1 MFVQWAAIKEFI
13 ELYFLASCVFCV
25 SFLLGTGRH
34 AKHTYVSR
42 TSTHIHLH
50 NIVECLLCIHIIS
63 YLSSI
68 SVVYVWCTMFDWVI
82 FTWFIFH
89 SSYDSYVLLNH
100 MLFICQY
107 SVISTHC
114 CSLFLVRSPGVVSV
128 SFEEDEEG
136 NLCLIAYPLHSDPDD
151 LENKEPSADS
161 ELKNKLVKW
170 GKKKQSVLLPE
181 NERTRLSRK
190 EEKGKR

>member
-1 MFVQWAAIKEFI
+1 
-13 ELYFLASCVFCV
+13 
-25 SFLLGTGRH
+25 
-34 AKHTYVSR
+34 
-42 TSTHIHLH
+42 
-50 NIVECLLCIHIIS
+50 
-63 YLSSI
+63 
-68 SVVYVWCTMFDWVI
+68 
-82 FTWFIFH
+82 
-89 SSYDSYVLLNH
+89 

-114 CSLFLVRSPGVVSV
+114 CSLFLVHSPGVVSV

-161 ELKNKLVKW
+161 EPKNKLVKW